1 MRSVR
6 VFDGLGLIEVLIFAR
21 CKKFTRLR
29 QWFQAT
35 AAERVQPNL
44 AKRKWWKLVNGS
56 TCSHVFKDTAERI
69 NARK

>member
-6 VFDGLGLIEVLIFAR
+6 VFDGLDPIKVLIFVK
-21 CKKFTRLR
+21 CNKFTRLR

-35 AAERVQPNL
+35 AAEKVQPNL
-44 AKRKWWKLVNGS
+44 AKRKWWKRVSGS
-56 TCSHVFKDTAERI
+56 ACSLVFKEAAKRI